1 MPSERLLFAAAAVVL
16 IVYGYTEEGFTAE
29 TFLCQSSNNV
39 IAAMAAC
46 IMVRKWTFENCPKV
60 GQSFT
65 ILNGKKYQDL
75 ISTVFREKSHF

>member
-46 IMVRKWTFENCPKV
+46 IMVRKLTFENCPKV
-60 GQSFT
+60 GQSF
-65 ILNGKKYQDL
+65 IARKKYQDL